1 MTLRRVAG
9 ALSSALLL
17 ALVGARPAGF
27 GPYDM
32 KLSATPKAPSATGTG
47 RLIFAP
53 SPFGIAS
60 TADGHAVYDIQ
71 VTAAGLPAP
80 SSLGAAYKTYIAW
93 AVTPDLNN
101 WTRLGTIANGENTV
115 GPVDLNKFLVVV
127 TAESSPTSSTHDGPT
142 VLHGSSPSAWLQ
154 SFISHPMFR
163 GMPP

>member
-1 MTLRRVAG
+1 VTLRRVAG

-17 ALVGARPAGF
+17 VLAGARPVGS

-32 KLSATPKAPSATGTG
+32 KLIATPAAPSATGTG
-47 RLIFAP
+47 RLIFAT

-60 TADGHAVYDIQ
+60 TADGHAVYNIQ
-71 VTAAGLPAP
+71 VTAAGLPTP
-80 SSLGAAYKTYIAW
+80 SSLGAYKTFIAW
-93 AVTPDLNN
+93 AVTPDLNT

-127 TAESSPTSSTHDGPT
+127 TAESSPTSTTHDGPT